1 MRKGRMLLTGFLM
14 GSLLLSGCSRNSAL
28 QVVVPKKEQDSVLLS
43 QGDETS
49 VQEQVQAPVRY
60 LCDKDFSNFRL
71 VANARVIVPDVEGIC
86 LKKIRSRVFSTE
98 DLQHFQNTFLK
109 DSTLYELKQETYEEE
124 GYDETEIEV
133 PENSSVEQNAVQAKK
148 EVELTME
155 TAEDRQADFTEA
167 QKE

>member
-86 LKKIRSRVFSTE
+86 LEKDQEPGVFNGGSAAFSE
-98 DLQHFQNTFLK
+98 HIFK
-109 DSTLYELKQETYEEE
+109 
-124 GYDETEIEV
+124 
-133 PENSSVEQNAVQAKK
+133 
-148 EVELTME
+148 
-155 TAEDRQADFTEA
+155 RQYAL
-167 QKE
+167 